1 MTEHEFRAIYLEL
14 IDENPLAV
22 RAVLKVLEIEFTSE
36 VPTLAVTCTDA
47 PVLKV
52 NLGFVAKECAQ
63 EKHVKALII
72 HEFLHIL
79 LRHTMTR
86 KPITPERHLATDA
99 VINAIIHRQLGADY
113 SGLMSHYYRDEE
125 GIFVLHRFI
134 GRIDEVL
141 QRVRGGVP
149 SSTRTNKNS
158 SRHQLASADLAT
170 DGWG

>member
-63 EKHVKALII
+63 
-72 HEFLHIL
+72 
-79 LRHTMTR
+79 
-86 KPITPERHLATDA
+86 
-99 VINAIIHRQLGADY
+99 
-113 SGLMSHYYRDEE
+113 
-125 GIFVLHRFI
+125 
-134 GRIDEVL
+134 
-141 QRVRGGVP
+141 
-149 SSTRTNKNS
+149 
-158 SRHQLASADLAT
+158 
-170 DGWG
+170 

>member
-52 NLGFVAKECAQ
+52 TLGFVAEQCAKEA
-63 EKHVKALII
+63 HVKALII

-79 LRHTMTR
+79 LRHTMSR
-86 KPITPERHLATDA
+86 GRITPERHLATDA
-99 VINAIIHRQLGADY
+99 VINAIIHRQLGSDY
-113 SGLMSHYYRDEE
+113 SGLMSHYYKDEE
-125 GIFVLHRFI
+125 GVRALLRPPVELEKRSLISAQRSGQPTAHR
-134 GRIDEVL
+134 GR
-141 QRVRGGVP
+141 QRREL
-149 SSTRTNKNS
+149 R
-158 SRHQLASADLAT
+158 LSA
-170 DGWG
+170 WR